1 MNSAGVIQKFEY
13 AARFNIE
20 AFHSI
25 PSTNPYLFDLGK
37 KGAPEWT
44 VIAADRQTAGKGR
57 YQRRWESPAGKSL
70 LFSMLLRPQIDTRFL
85 NLINLLVAL
94 TLSEYLEKQAGEF
107 DKSDFDVSLK
117 WPNDLWVKK
126 KKLCGVLLEANFTME
141 KLNFIVI
148 GIGLNVNQ
156 ESNDFSPEIR
166 NNATSLFLE
175 TGREWD
181 RESLLAG
188 YLDYFYEHYCRY
200 FPHDFREIVDQY
212 QQKVIFKGEWIT
224 VGAGDTKVS
233 GFFKGM
239 TPEGYLILDQKGQ
252 EKIITTGD
260 VFAFM
265 NK

>member
-1 MNSAGVIQKFEY
+1 
-13 AARFNIE
+13 
-20 AFHSI
+20 
-25 PSTNPYLFDLGK
+25 
-37 KGAPEWT
+37 
-44 VIAADRQTAGKGR
+44 
-57 YQRRWESPAGKSL
+57 
-70 LFSMLLRPQIDTRFL
+70 
-85 NLINLLVAL
+85 
-94 TLSEYLEKQAGEF
+94 
-107 DKSDFDVSLK
+107 
-117 WPNDLWVKK
+117 
-126 KKLCGVLLEANFTME
+126 ME

>member
-117 WPNDLWVKK
+117 WPRSLGKEEKTLRRSFGSKFYNGKAEFYCDWNWVK
-126 KKLCGVLLEANFTME
+126 C
-141 KLNFIVI
+141 
-148 GIGLNVNQ
+148 
-156 ESNDFSPEIR
+156 
-166 NNATSLFLE
+166 
-175 TGREWD
+175 
-181 RESLLAG
+181 
-188 YLDYFYEHYCRY
+188 
-200 FPHDFREIVDQY
+200 
-212 QQKVIFKGEWIT
+212 
-224 VGAGDTKVS
+224 
-233 GFFKGM
+233 
-239 TPEGYLILDQKGQ
+239 
-252 EKIITTGD
+252 
-260 VFAFM
+260 
-265 NK
+265 